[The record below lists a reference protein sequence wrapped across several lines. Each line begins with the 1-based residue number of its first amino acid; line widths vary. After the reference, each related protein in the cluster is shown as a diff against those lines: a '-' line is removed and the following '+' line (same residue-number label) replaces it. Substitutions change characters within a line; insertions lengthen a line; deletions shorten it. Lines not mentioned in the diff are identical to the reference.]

1 MGQLVSCSNKPPLHI
16 HEAGFL
22 YNIKLNNSSIKELKT
37 LKRIIRTNIQDQN
50 QFNIDDSI
58 LTKEIKNRETV
69 LATTREKLFLQQ
81 QESTPRYCVTIIA
94 SFLLHSALLMFSFVI
109 VHCAVHQLH
118 LVLRELRAIWKDSV
132 IGLPE
137 KVLEL
142 SYVATL
148 CV

>member
-69 LATTREKLFLQQ
+69 LATTREY
-81 QESTPRYCVTIIA
+81 T
-94 SFLLHSALLMFSFVI
+94 
-109 VHCAVHQLH
+109 
-118 LVLRELRAIWKDSV
+118 
-132 IGLPE
+132 
-137 KVLEL
+137 
-142 SYVATL
+142 
-148 CV
+148 